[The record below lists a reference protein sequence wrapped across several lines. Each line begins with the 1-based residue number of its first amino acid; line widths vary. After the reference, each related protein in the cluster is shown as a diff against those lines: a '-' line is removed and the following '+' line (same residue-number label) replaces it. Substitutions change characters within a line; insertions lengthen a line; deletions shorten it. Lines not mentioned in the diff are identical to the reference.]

1 MWWLAA
7 ILSAGAGSIHMA
19 LGLAHASGPRPHQLF
34 FLTVGA
40 LQVGWSAVAWPD
52 GPSDLMLKAA
62 ATLNL
67 GVLAVYVFSR
77 VVGIPPGAVFD
88 AGRSDL
94 IAAGFEVALLV
105 LLQGRCSL
113 DLPRTTTIVA
123 TVVVLVLMIVGVL
136 AGFDGVGHF
145 APDGAH
151 IH

>member
-7 ILSAGAGSIHMA
+7 ILSAGVGSIHIA

-34 FLTVGA
+34 FLIVGT
-40 LQVGWSAVAWPD
+40 LQIGWSAVAWPD
-52 GPSDLMLKAA
+52 GPGERLLKAA
-62 ATLNL
+62 IALNL
-67 GVLAVYVFSR
+67 AVLAVYGFSR
-77 VVGIPPGAVFD
+77 IVGIPPGEVFE

-105 LLQGRCSL
+105 LLQRRSSL
-113 DLPRTTTIVA
+113 ELPRMTTL
-123 TVVVLVLMIVGVL
+123 VVTCVILVLMIVGVL

-145 APDGAH
+145 APDGTH